1 MSARASDTAGASDKM
16 GASEKMGEIVEAPAA
31 PTFRECVKLWAKIG
45 LVSFGGPAGQ
55 IALMHK
61 ELVEERRWI
70 GEQRFLHALNYC
82 MLLPGPEAQQL
93 AIYIGWLLHRTI
105 GGLVAGILFVA
116 PGALVMLTLSILY
129 ALYGDAP
136 LVEAL
141 FFGVKAAVLAI
152 VIEAMI
158 RIGRRALKN
167 RVMVSIALAAFIA
180 IYALN
185 LPFPLIILLAGVTG
199 WIGNRVAPALFSGA
213 AHGKDAVPDI
223 KGAVDLMFE
232 RGELAHTRPTRWHAP
247 RIIAIWLP
255 IWLGPVL
262 LIWAFTGSTSVWTEI
277 GGFFSV
283 MAVVTFGGAYAVLA
297 YVAQAAVESF
307 GWLAP
312 GEMVDGL
319 GLAETTPGPLILVLQ
334 FVGFLAAFRQ
344 SGSLSPLLAGS
355 LGAMLTLWAT
365 FTPCFFWI
373 FLGAPYIEALRGNKA
388 LSAALGAIT
397 AAVVGVIMNLALWF
411 GLHVIFGEVRNI
423 GLGMDV
429 PVLSSIDW
437 RAALLSCAA
446 MIAILKLKIGM
457 LPTLAG
463 SALAGVLLL
472 AASG

>member
-1 MSARASDTAGASDKM
+1 MSAVVPAHRSGN
-16 GASEKMGEIVEAPAA
+16 VEAPAA
-31 PTFRECVKLWAKIG
+31 PTFAEALKVWAKIG
-45 LVSFGGPAGQ
+45 LLSFGGPAGQ

-105 GGLVAGILFVA
+105 GGLVAGVLFVL
-116 PGALVMLTLSILY
+116 PGALVMLVLSSLY
-129 ALYGDAP
+129 VLYGDMP

-141 FFGVKAAVLAI
+141 FLGVKAAVLAI
-152 VIEAMI
+152 VIEAVI

-167 RVMVSIALAAFIA
+167 PAMVSIAVAAFIA

-185 LPFPLIILLAGVTG
+185 VPFPLIVLLAGLTG
-199 WIGNRVAPALFSGA
+199 WLGDRIVPGLFSGA
-213 AHGKDAVPDI
+213 LRGKDDIADI

-232 RGELAHTRPTRWHAP
+232 RGELTHVEPTRWHAP
-247 RIIAIWLP
+247 RTVAIWLP
-255 IWLGPVL
+255 IWLGPVVV
-262 LIWAFTGSTSVWTEI
+262 IWWFTGSASVWTEI
-277 GGFFSV
+277 GRFFSL

-297 YVAQAAVESF
+297 YVAQAAVQSF

-334 FVGFLAAFRQ
+334 FVGFIAAFRHA
-344 SGSLSPLLAGS
+344 GSLNPLLGGS
-355 LGAMLTLWAT
+355 LGALLTLWVT

-373 FLGAPYIEALRGNKA
+373 FLGAPYIEALRGNRA

-411 GLHVIFGEVRNI
+411 ALHVVFREVHAM
-423 GLGMDV
+423 GLGMNV

-446 MIAILKLKIGM
+446 MIAILRLKIGM

>member
-1 MSARASDTAGASDKM
+1 MTALVPDNKAGT
-16 GASEKMGEIVEAPAA
+16 VPVPAA
-31 PTFRECVKLWAKIG
+31 PTFTEAVKVWAKIG
-45 LVSFGGPAGQ
+45 LLSFGGPAGQ

-70 GEQRFLHALNYC
+70 GERRFLHALNYC

-93 AIYIGWLLHRTI
+93 AIYIGWLLHRTA
-105 GGLVAGILFVA
+105 GGLVAGILFVL
-116 PGALVMLTLSILY
+116 PGALVMLALSSLY
-129 ALYGDAP
+129 VLYGDVP
-136 LVEAL
+136 LVAAL

-152 VIEAMI
+152 VVGAVV
-158 RIGRRALKN
+158 RISRRALKN
-167 RVMVSIALAAFIA
+167 RVMVSIAVAAFIA

-185 LPFPLIILLAGVTG
+185 VPFPLIVLLAGLTG
-199 WIGNRVAPALFSGA
+199 WLGDRIAPALFSGS
-213 AHGKDAVPDI
+213 AHGKDDVADF

-232 RGELAHTRPTRWHAP
+232 RGELAHVKPTRWHAP
-247 RIIAIWLP
+247 RTVAIWLP
-255 IWLGPVL
+255 LWLGPVL
-262 LIWAFTGSTSVWTEI
+262 LIWWFTGSASVWTEI
-277 GGFFSV
+277 GRFFSL

-297 YVAQAAVESF
+297 YVAQAAVQSF

-334 FVGFLAAFRQ
+334 FVGFIAAFRH
-344 SGSLSPLLAGS
+344 SGSLDPLVAGS
-355 LGAMLTLWAT
+355 LGALLTLWVT

-411 GLHVIFGEVRNI
+411 ALHVIFREVRAT
-423 GLGMDV
+423 GLGMNV

-437 RAALLSCAA
+437 RAALLSVAA
-446 MIAILKLKIGM
+446 MVAILKLKVGM
-457 LPTLAG
+457 LPTLG
-463 SALAGVLLL
+463 LSALAGILL
-472 AASG
+472 AAAG